1 MNEAHFDE
9 IERVL
14 VNISGARRRADKAR
28 AALGPD
34 AEEHL
39 GLALE
44 QASVR
49 LEELHRQLMQQTY
62 FAVPD
67 EEPSQQKLVA

>member
-14 VNISGARRRADKAR
+14 MNISGVRRRADKAR
-28 AALGPD
+28 AALGTG
-34 AEEHL
+34 AEPHL
-39 GLALE
+39 AKALQEASDELE
-44 QASVR
+44 QVHKR
-49 LEELHRQLMQQTY
+49 LMQQTY

-67 EEPSQQKLVA
+67 EAAAQQEFAA